1 MRVHLKLLPFDY
13 AVRNLGRSPLRLAAT
28 VGGAALVVLLV
39 VAAAAFV
46 QGMTRS
52 MAVSPENHNVIV
64 LGVGSEESIERSQVG
79 SGVPGQLIGSVRGLK
94 EELGV
99 PFVSPEIH
107 MAVVMSGDS
116 EGRSEMRAM
125 LRGITPGAFLVHPQM
140 EIVEGRAP
148 KAGHDEV
155 IVGMLAA
162 DKMGVHGGDVALGS
176 ELWFDNRPWEIVGR
190 FRAPATVMEGEVWM
204 PLTDLQVAARRD
216 TLSCVVAT
224 LGTAEFAD
232 MDVWAKSR
240 LDLEVTVMA
249 ESDYYASL
257 QRFYRPVRWMVWGTA
272 VLMAMAGLLGG
283 LNTLYTAFAA
293 RTREVGMLQAL
304 GYPRRA
310 IVVTIMQES
319 VLAASAGALL
329 ACLVAWL
336 LLDGL
341 AVRFSMGVFQLSVDS
356 SAVALGLFAGL
367 LVGVIGSIPPALQCL
382 RLPIP
387 SALKAI

>member
-1 MRVHLKLLPFDY
+1 
-13 AVRNLGRSPLRLAAT
+13 
-28 VGGAALVVLLV
+28 
-39 VAAAAFV
+39 
-46 QGMTRS
+46 
-52 MAVSPENHNVIV
+52 
-64 LGVGSEESIERSQVG
+64 
-79 SGVPGQLIGSVRGLK
+79 
-94 EELGV
+94 
-99 PFVSPEIH
+99 
-107 MAVVMSGDS
+107 
-116 EGRSEMRAM
+116 
-125 LRGITPGAFLVHPQM
+125 
-140 EIVEGRAP
+140 
-148 KAGHDEV
+148 
-155 IVGMLAA
+155 MLAA